1 MENLRPKT
9 FNSILGQHKVKQ
21 ALSIAIDSA
30 KMRRDALGHTLIDAS
45 AGQGKTTIS
54 LAIANE
60 LGVSVK
66 TVLGSNIKTFRDIIP
81 TLNNIKQ
88 NEVLFI
94 DEIHRINK
102 RIAESLYTVLEDFRM
117 DLPFKTD
124 SGEME
129 IINIDLPRFT
139 IIGATTE
146 IGKLVKPFIDR
157 FKLKFTLEQYTNET
171 IQELLKT
178 NANKLKVNLSLN
190 ALQALANASRI
201 TPRIA
206 NALLEWIRDYS
217 LSLKLNIVSETDIFN
232 ALQMRGIDK
241 DGSTENDR
249 RYLDFLKNQKHPIGI
264 NTISSSLN
272 LDIETIENIIEPW
285 LLSSKKII
293 KTSKGRIL
301 V

>member
-1 MENLRPKT
+1 MDRLRPNK
-9 FNSILGQHKVKQ
+9 FSDIVGQHKVKN
-21 ALSIAIDSA
+21 ALAISINSA
-30 KMRRDALGHTLIDAS
+30 KLRNDSLGHILIDAN

-60 LGVSVK
+60 LGVGVK

-94 DEIHRINK
+94 DEVHRINK

-129 IINIDLPRFT
+129 ILNIDLPRFT

-157 FKLKFTLEQYTNET
+157 FKLKFTLEEYDVQT
-171 IQELLKT
+171 IKNILII
-178 NANKLKVNLSLN
+178 NSNKLKINLTDS
-190 ALQALANASRI
+190 AFDILANASRK

-206 NALLEWIRDYS
+206 NALLEWVRDYS
-217 LSLKLNIVSETDIFN
+217 ISFNLPFIANDDIIN
-232 ALQMRGIDK
+232 ALSMRGIEQ

-249 RYLDFLKNQKHPIGI
+249 KYLSFLKQQNYPVGI
-264 NTISSSLN
+264 NTICSAIN
-272 LDIETIENIIEPW
+272 IDNETVENIIEPW
-285 LLSSKKII
+285 LLSCGKII
-293 KTSKGRIL
+293 KTSKGRL
-301 V
+301 LK

>member
-190 ALQALANASRI
+190 ALQALANASRV

>member
-9 FNSILGQHKVKQ
+9 FNSILGQGKVKQ

-30 KMRRDALGHTLIDAS
+30 KTRRDALGHTLIDAS

-60 LGVSVK
+60 LGVGVK

-94 DEIHRINK
+94 DEVHRINK

-157 FKLKFTLEQYTNET
+157 FKLKFTLEQYSDEI
-171 IQELLKT
+171 IQDLIKT
-178 NANKLKVNLSLN
+178 NADKLKVNLTREAIV
-190 ALQALANASRI
+190 ALSKASRI

-206 NALLEWIRDYS
+206 NALLEWIRDYA
-217 LSLKLNIVSETDIFN
+217 LSLKISIVSDQNIVD

-249 RYLDFLKNQKHPIGI
+249 RYLEFLKNQKHPIGI